1 MKSQRAPA
9 QKNTNTKT
17 RKTKRR
23 KPYQNTIDPLGQLLS
38 TNQRGGNRY

>member
-1 MKSQRAPA
+1 MKSQRSPA

-23 KPYQNTIDPLGQLLS
+23 SGYLKYIDPLSQFIS